1 MTTATDSPSRE
12 AVRKAAAAKEDAAA
26 VATSA
31 ADAAKADPDNDQLA
45 DELREARNA
54 QRRAARALKKAEE
67 ALESEETGDAPEDAE
82 DATPAEELSPVDA
95 ARAELRRLEDA
106 QAELTAATVRADA
119 AVEADPGNSDLF
131 AAARKARWDELKGT
145 KAVQKAAT
153 ALAEAEAA
161 APETAS
167 ADDVEDATD
176 TTDAADDT
184 DDTDAAPA
192 GPLTIADAERQLAD
206 AESATE
212 AAEAAAEAAPDD
224 KQLSAAARRARA
236 AQKKAARALKRAR
249 KAAVEGDDA
258 DGSAESEDA
267 AAETSTETPVAEV
280 PAAAEVPAP
289 QAAPAAAATPSAP
302 VLTQDTLALVSS
314 GASVLAVAADASE
327 RAAAADPTNTLL
339 AEAARSARAAAQ
351 QAAQAVAA
359 AAALHGAAPTVAAQ
373 AVAPATPAAPAEPAP
388 AAEADVTAEPETSTE
403 PETPAEDPAVIEARE
418 ALAAA
423 EETQNGFAAA
433 TLKAE
438 AAAEAEPGNSDLFSA
453 ARKARWDELKA
464 SKAVQKATAALEK
477 AIADAPPAPRV
488 LTDEEK
494 EDRKAPKPQGQWLI
508 DGKEPLNGDE
518 RIKQEDAGLAVADRV
533 REIYAKEGF
542 DSIPPEDLAPRF
554 KWIGMYTQRRQD
566 MDGEQTGT
574 LTNAELQDR
583 YFMMRIRLDG
593 GQVTP
598 QQLRVIGGIS
608 ADFARNTA
616 DFTDR
621 QNIQLHWIR
630 IEDVPEIWDRLAAVN
645 LDTFFGCGDVPRV
658 VLGSPVAGVSK
669 DEIID
674 ATPAIREIK
683 ENWLTRD
690 EFTNLPRKFK
700 TAISG
705 NRRQDVTHEIQDV
718 SFIGS
723 EHPEHGPGF
732 DLWVGGGLSTNPMF
746 AQRLGVWVP
755 LDEVP
760 EVWAGVVRIFRD
772 YGYRKLRNRARLKF
786 LVADWGV
793 EKFRRILEEDYV
805 GHTLI
810 DGPEPEVWPGYRDH
824 VGVHEQRDGKF
835 YVGVKPTVGHTEGDQ
850 LVRLADLAEERG
862 ITQIRTTPDKELIFL
877 GLEQDAVDDLAEAL
891 EKEGLSTR
899 PSSFRRDI
907 ISCTGLEYC
916 KLALVTTK
924 QRAISLADQLEEKL
938 GDLDVPLKISLNG
951 CPNSCA
957 RTQVADI
964 GLKGQ
969 IVTDDDG
976 NRVEGFQVHLG
987 GALGMHPDW
996 GKKLRGHKVTSAGL
1010 DDYVVRVVENYK
1022 ENRTSADEQF
1032 RDWVLRAPEEQLQ

>member
-26 VATSA
+26 VAKSA
-31 ADAAKADPDNDQLA
+31 A
-45 DELREARNA
+45 
-54 QRRAARALKKAEE
+54 
-67 ALESEETGDAPEDAE
+67 
-82 DATPAEELSPVDA
+82 DA

-119 AVEADPGNSDLF
+119 AAEADPGNSDLF

-280 PAAAEVPAP
+280 PAAAEVPGP

-388 AAEADVTAEPETSTE
+388 AAEADVTAEPETSAE

-433 TLKAE
+433 TLRAE

-891 EKEGLSTR
+891 EKEGLSAR